1 VGEGLADAR
10 LIFRRAPIRVGAG
23 FKARLGDPVQ
33 LLTVF
38 DPGGFRQKAVLAV
51 NPFLDFV

>member
-10 LIFRRAPIRVGAG
+10 LIFRRTPIRVGAG
-23 FKARLGDPVQ
+23 LKARLADPIQ

-38 DPGGFRQKAVLAV
+38 DPGGFRQEAVFAV